1 MIHLFYPL
9 LSNSHLYQFIT
20 DCFSFSIPI
29 VVIGILGTII
39 IEVLLSYFSPL
50 IKKFKDYLKKNK
62 LERKIKK
69 ITHSNY
75 TPLISSFTYEINGF
89 PIDITSNRF
98 IWPIPT
104 DGDRRTRLN
113 KKLHFGKPQR
123 TNEHTYIYKE
133 NIEKIIKDYFQ
144 PYIPNANKFLNETAN
159 EITDKFIED
168 LKANKLRFNKWLYGV
183 SKIKGK
189 KMIQLYHS
197 DYFTFKFTVHVYN
210 KLKKIIS
217 TNSLQTP
224 LSHYTDLKHIERLKP
239 SE

>member
-133 NIEKIIKDYFQ
+133 NIDEQKD
-144 PYIPNANKFLNETAN
+144 I
-159 EITDKFIED
+159 
-168 LKANKLRFNKWLYGV
+168 YG
-183 SKIKGK
+183 
-189 KMIQLYHS
+189 Y
-197 DYFTFKFTVHVYN
+197 Y
-210 KLKKIIS
+210 
-217 TNSLQTP
+217 
-224 LSHYTDLKHIERLKP
+224 
-239 SE
+239 